1 MKVPTLRS
9 ANRLAALVWLPAAMA
24 AVALAVLAWR
34 AAPAS
39 DPPAAA
45 RIFRAEERAAP
56 LQADAGAPVSV
67 DLNRASREELEALP
81 EIGGDRAAR
90 IIESRAGAPF
100 EATADLVHRGLI
112 PPRLHARLETRISVD
127 RAARR

>member
-1 MKVPTLRS
+1 MKAPALRS
-9 ANRLAALVWLPAAMA
+9 ANRLAALVWLPAALA
-24 AVALAVLAWR
+24 AIALAVLAWR

-45 RIFRAEERAAP
+45 RILPAEERAAP

-81 EIGGDRAAR
+81 GIGGDRAAR
-90 IIESRAGAPF
+90 IIESRSGAPF
-100 EATADLVHRGLI
+100 EATADLVRRGLI
-112 PPRLHARLETRISVD
+112 PQRLHARLETHISVD

>member
-1 MKVPTLRS
+1 MKAPTLRS
-9 ANRLAALVWLPAAMA
+9 ANRLAALVWLPAALA
-24 AVALAVLAWR
+24 AIALAVLAWR

-45 RIFRAEERAAP
+45 RILHAEERAAP

-81 EIGGDRAAR
+81 GIGGDRAAR
-90 IIESRAGAPF
+90 IIESRSGAPF
-100 EATADLVHRGLI
+100 EATADLVRRGLI
-112 PPRLHARLETRISVD
+112 TQRLHARLGSHISVD